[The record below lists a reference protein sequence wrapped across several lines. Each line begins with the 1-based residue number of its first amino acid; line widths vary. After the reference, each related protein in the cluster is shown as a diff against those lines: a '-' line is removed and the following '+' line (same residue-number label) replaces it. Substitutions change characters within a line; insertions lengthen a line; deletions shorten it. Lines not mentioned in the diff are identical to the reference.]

1 MIHPLVDDLSKLK
14 DGEIENKIQDLS
26 RKYWA
31 ARNPDLQRQISMIL
45 DIYNEE
51 LRTRRQKTFEQQYQN
66 RDKDL
71 DKLIKVS

>member
-1 MIHPLVDDLSKLK
+1 MIHPLIDDLSKLK

-26 RKYWA
+26 RKYST
-31 ARNPDLQRQISMIL
+31 ARNPDVQRQIATIL